1 MLQVIFAFTFW
12 DACFLDMV
20 LGSFRA
26 YADPVDS
33 SLFRANAL
41 IGTDGLPMVNVV
53 ASITSIL
60 LLAIAM
66 SKDTVAVLVSPGP
79 IELAFFE
86 SERTIIAGPPSEEKG
101 GASEK
106 PPPSLLR
113 WLAMQTFFELN
124 HVTFSAVRSVI
135 VPAQAGIGAV
145 VSFAAAGD
153 AQDIVLNSS
162 AIAFVLELDELMYTH
177 QIKPDCRAKHTEIA
191 AAAVSQARC
200 SMDDGRLAGQTPPPT
215 PLAPTQ

>member
-86 SERTIIAGPPSEEKG
+86 SERAIIAGPPSEEKR
-101 GASEK
+101 AER
-106 PPPSLLR
+106 PPQSLLR

-124 HVTFSAVRSVI
+124 HVTFSAVQI
-135 VPAQAGIGAV
+135 
-145 VSFAAAGD
+145 
-153 AQDIVLNSS
+153 S
-162 AIAFVLELDELMYTH
+162 AT
-177 QIKPDCRAKHTEIA
+177 
-191 AAAVSQARC
+191 
-200 SMDDGRLAGQTPPPT
+200 RLFT
-215 PLAPTQ
+215 